1 MNQEEKAAKITE
13 LINKLNFLDKEEH
26 DLADSSMNPFGD
38 PDAAE
43 LNPFGD
49 PDVEELDSEIASSSK
64 AEEGF

>member
-1 MNQEEKAAKITE
+1 MLDELFVSILTQYSNSFLE
-13 LINKLNFLDKEEH
+13 LINKLNFLDKEEQ

-49 PDVEELDSEIASSSK
+49 PDVEGNAFILHN
-64 AEEGF
+64 